1 MVSQI
6 VIDVDGNMHD
16 IYFYTP
22 EPVPVSAI
30 GNIGYSGTSKL
41 FCHICIFGG
50 RNASECGNMVEGEI
64 WDYNNSEELFR
75 GTGNT

>member
-6 VIDVDGNMHD
+6 VIDVDGNMQD

-41 FCHICIFGG
+41 FCHIFLE
-50 RNASECGNMVEGEI
+50 REMPVNVVI
-64 WDYNNSEELFR
+64 W
-75 GTGNT
+75 